1 MLLTTF
7 PSLWASTKAVRSWKT
22 QILGLYFCGA
32 PSYRPSVYILSW
44 VLLGLRGHMP
54 PVSSQVI
61 TGALHLYLC
70 VRRLVEFTMPH
81 FICMSNAVGSFFL
94 SFFFTKNLLM
104 LLSVHVYNCWCM
116 AAHQS
121 DSPGSQSKGLW
132 YIWVDHDCWTEQCRE
147 RSSPKIR
154 QSSSFDGNHWLRRA
168 IKIFCLEKEK
178 RRRKKKRVSKKVI
191 QETECEAA
199 KAVVLLSL
207 TCLVCVC
214 SLKTPESNI
223 WYGVLS

>member
-7 PSLWASTKAVRSWKT
+7 PSLWGSTKAVRSWKT
-22 QILGLYFCGA
+22 QILVLCFCGA
-32 PSYRPSVYILSW
+32 PSFRPSVYILSR

-61 TGALHLYLC
+61 TGALHLYSC
-70 VRRLVEFTMPH
+70 VRRLVEFTILH
-81 FICMSNAVGSFFL
+81 FICMSNAVGY
-94 SFFFTKNLLM
+94 FFFTKNFLVW
-104 LLSVHVYNCWCM
+104 LSVQVYNCWCI
-116 AAHQS
+116 AAYQS

-154 QSSSFDGNHWLRRA
+154 QSSSFDGNHWLCRA

-178 RRRKKKRVSKKVI
+178 KRRRKVSKKII

>member
-7 PSLWASTKAVRSWKT
+7 PSLWGSTKAVRSWKT
-22 QILGLYFCGA
+22 QILVLCFCGA
-32 PSYRPSVYILSW
+32 PSFRPSVYILSR

-61 TGALHLYLC
+61 TGALHLYSC
-70 VRRLVEFTMPH
+70 VRRLVEFTILH
-81 FICMSNAVGSFFL
+81 FICMSNAVGY
-94 SFFFTKNLLM
+94 FFFTKNFLM
-104 LLSVHVYNCWCM
+104 WLSVQVYNCWCI
-116 AAHQS
+116 AHQALSLKACGISGLTMTVELNNAERDLPPKS
-121 DSPGSQSKGLW
+121 DNRAPLMATTGCVEPSKFSAW
-132 YIWVDHDCWTEQCRE
+132 R
-147 RSSPKIR
+147 K
-154 QSSSFDGNHWLRRA
+154 
-168 IKIFCLEKEK
+168 KKK
-178 RRRKKKRVSKKVI
+178 RRRKVSKKVI

>member
-7 PSLWASTKAVRSWKT
+7 PSLWGSTKAVRSWKT
-22 QILGLYFCGA
+22 QILVLCFCGA
-32 PSYRPSVYILSW
+32 PSFRPSVYILSR

-54 PVSSQVI
+54 PVSSQVL
-61 TGALHLYLC
+61 TGALHLYSC
-70 VRRLVEFTMPH
+70 VRRLVEFTILH
-81 FICMSNAVGSFFL
+81 FICMSNAVGY
-94 SFFFTKNLLM
+94 FFFQRTSWCDYRCKCIIVGVLLHIRVTHQA
-104 LLSVHVYNCWCM
+104 LSLKACGISGLTMTVELNNAERDLPPKSDNRAPLM
-116 AAHQS
+116 ATTGCVE
-121 DSPGSQSKGLW
+121 PSKFSAW
-132 YIWVDHDCWTEQCRE
+132 R
-147 RSSPKIR
+147 K
-154 QSSSFDGNHWLRRA
+154 
-168 IKIFCLEKEK
+168 KKK
-178 RRRKKKRVSKKVI
+178 RRRKVSKKVI